1 LWARRE
7 DLRHMRLPHALGRQA
22 LHHLQTQGD
31 PMRYRLKLNRPLHL
45 RSAAHLE
52 TSGPLG
58 QDARE
63 LAERCGASVED
74 VEAALA
80 VLVETGDVEPIGGAS

>member
-1 LWARRE
+1 
-7 DLRHMRLPHALGRQA
+7 
-22 LHHLQTQGD
+22 
-31 PMRYRLKLNRPLHL
+31 MRYRIATNRPLHL
-45 RSAAHLE
+45 RIAAHLE

-74 VEAALA
+74 VEEAIAL
-80 VLVETGDVEPIGGAS
+80 LVKTGDVEPAGDA